1 MKPPQLVIVGATAT
15 GKSAVALAAARLL
28 GAEIVCV
35 DAMTVYRGMDI
46 GTAKAGATERAEI
59 PHHLLDLFEPTEESS
74 LARFVE
80 QGRSVLADLERRG
93 VPAVLVGGTGL
104 YVDALVDDLELPGR
118 WPGIRARLEA
128 ELADGSS
135 SPEQLHAR
143 LAALDP
149 LAASRIEP
157 GNARRSVRAL
167 EVCLGSGRP
176 FSSFGPGLQAARERS
191 GGDRSGSAHAGGGDG
206 GGGDGGGGVGRA
218 MVGIR
223 RSRASLAARIRARY
237 EAQLAAGFVEEA
249 AGLLA
254 RHGDALSRTA
264 CQALGYRE
272 IWDALEHGTPIADA
286 VETAITRTFAFAK
299 RQERWF
305 RRDPRITWLDADALD
320 RSDGPDADAPDA
332 DAPDAVAELARRSLE
347 RLGHWE
353 R

>member
-28 GAEIVCV
+28 RAEIVCV

-46 GTAKAGATERAEI
+46 GTAKAGAAERAEV

-80 QGRSVLADLERRG
+80 QGRAVLADLERRS

-118 WPGIRARLEA
+118 WPEIRARLEA

-135 SPEQLHAR
+135 SPAELHAR

-157 GNARRSVRAL
+157 GNARRSIRAL

-176 FSSFGPGLQAARERS
+176 FSSYGPGLQAARERS
-191 GGDRSGSAHAGGGDG
+191 TAGP
-206 GGGDGGGGVGRA
+206 V
-218 MVGIR
+218 MVGIS
-223 RSRASLAARIRARY
+223 RSRPSLAARIRARY
-237 EAQLAAGFVEEA
+237 QAQLAAGFVEEA
-249 AGLLA
+249 AALLA

-264 CQALGYRE
+264 RQALGYRE

-305 RRDPRITWLDADALD
+305 RRDPRIAWLDADTLD
-320 RSDGPDADAPDA
+320 T
-332 DAPDAVAELARRSLE
+332 AELARRCVRL
-347 RLGHWE
+347 LGHWE